1 MADEISLQDC
11 YKQLCKKIASER
23 IDILFP
29 NTEANK
35 RNTFEKALEE
45 RLSRMYEDF
54 FDAGHLNDIAFDV
67 VRECSKKA
75 QKCA

>member
-23 IDILFP
+23 VDILFP
-29 NTEANK
+29 NIEANK
-35 RNTFEKALEE
+35 KNTFTEALGE
-45 RLSRMYEDF
+45 RLGRMYEDF
-54 FDAGHLNDIAFDV
+54 FDAGHLNDIALDV
-67 VRECSKKA
+67 VDECIKKA